1 MSVVYNIYTT
11 DFLAYI
17 SIITYFKEDNLKK
30 FLLYFNILLIIC
42 FCLPLIFVKKFEIK
56 ETSAEDEKNDIN
68 IENKDNENEDKYKY
82 NKYGTIKLLHNDTGE
97 VEEVEI
103 DKYLYGVVS
112 AEMPANYHINALKA
126 QAVVARTYTIYK
138 ILNSKHEN
146 ADICDDS
153 TCCQAW
159 ISKSDRFAK
168 WEENMREENWS
179 KIANSVDS
187 TAGSIIVYNNSII
200 NAFFHS
206 NSGGKT
212 EIPLNVWGGSDYPYL
227 QVVETLGE
235 DEYTQYSSEVV
246 MSKEEFKN
254 KILSNYADFQ
264 INFND
269 ANAIEVLE
277 LTDGGRV
284 KNIKFGNVQM
294 TGVEARNLFGLRSAR
309 FSVKLESENIVF
321 SVIGYGHGVGMS
333 QTGADYLAKNGYTYD
348 SIIKHFY
355 SGVEIIDLNSY

>member
-1 MSVVYNIYTT
+1 MGCCSMTA
-11 DFLAYI
+11 F
-17 SIITYFKEDNLKK
+17 ED
-30 FLLYFNILLIIC
+30 
-42 FCLPLIFVKKFEIK
+42 V
-56 ETSAEDEKNDIN
+56 
-68 IENKDNENEDKYKY
+68 
-82 NKYGTIKLLHNDTGE
+82 
-97 VEEVEI
+97 
-103 DKYLYGVVS
+103 
-112 AEMPANYHINALKA
+112 
-126 QAVVARTYTIYK
+126 
-138 ILNSKHEN
+138 
-146 ADICDDS
+146 
-153 TCCQAW
+153 
-159 ISKSDRFAK
+159 
-168 WEENMREENWS
+168 
-179 KIANSVDS
+179 
-187 TAGSIIVYNNSII
+187 I

-254 KILSNYADFQ
+254 KILSNYADFH